1 MFRSPGN
8 SRPVNLPG
16 LINAGSNRLFPE
28 LHPQLGLSIEVAFA
42 AEAVKT
48 LAKLLL
54 HLDVHRSTHSP
65 ARRFHVDVAG
75 GPVKMSRN
83 EPGTWTG
90 EF

>member
-1 MFRSPGN
+1 
-8 SRPVNLPG
+8 
-16 LINAGSNRLFPE
+16 
-28 LHPQLGLSIEVAFA
+28 
-42 AEAVKT
+42 VKT

-54 HLDVHRSTHSP
+54 HLDVHHSTYSP
-65 ARRFHVDVAG
+65 AGRFHVDVAG